1 MRCLQRPSPLRD
13 AAAGLGGGRWENI
26 HFSPVFLQREILG
39 EQSAQ
44 RTLKSMNKSAN
55 YLCFVFSLL
64 CHCSAFWMNSLLT
77 VFCHRKHFFDSL
89 HHSYIF
95 NRPIPSGDFM
105 QKKEY
110 IWLKNPNH
118 LLVLKGIEEHRP
130 PAPLPCCR
138 TTDGPRGCA
147 DNATPSERLLGEGTE
162 RAMRR
167 QRGGTGGVEPEGEPR
182 RRPGERGVR
191 VQRLGG
197 AAANSAS
204 LERRRRGALSDRA
217 GTRRAPAPGR
227 RAPARSPPRPSAA
240 CSCPRPPAAPTPG

>member
-13 AAAGLGGGRWENI
+13 AAAGLGGGRGENI

-64 CHCSAFWMNSLLT
+64 CHCSAFSMNSLLT

-105 QKKEY
+105 QKKRVY
-110 IWLKNPNH
+110 
-118 LLVLKGIEEHRP
+118 LVKEPKP
-130 PAPLPCCR
+130 PSC
-138 TTDGPRGCA
+138 T
-147 DNATPSERLLGEGTE
+147 EG
-162 RAMRR
+162 
-167 QRGGTGGVEPEGEPR
+167 
-182 RRPGERGVR
+182 
-191 VQRLGG
+191 
-197 AAANSAS
+197 N
-204 LERRRRGALSDRA
+204 
-217 GTRRAPAPGR
+217 RRAQT
-227 RAPARSPPRPSAA
+227 ARSPPLLPHNRRS
-240 CSCPRPPAAPTPG
+240 PRMCRQRDAV